1 VHRVIPPI
9 GIESFRELREKSC
22 YYIDKTHFIEEILED
37 SFKVLLF
44 TRPRR
49 FGKTLTMSTL
59 ADFLDIRMDSRKL
72 FAGLQVSKNDSLCMQ
87 WMNQRPVLF
96 MTLKNIN
103 GLDFANAYGVFRT
116 MISDLCI
123 AHAYLAES
131 SMADRNDREV
141 FKRLKRCDGT
151 EIETR
156 ESLYTILR
164 MMKMHYG
171 KPVVLIMDEYDVPL
185 ANANENGYYLHMLD
199 LIRSFTGK
207 ALKTNEFLDFA
218 VITGCLR
225 IAKESIFTGTNNF
238 ISNSVS
244 QTEYSDCF
252 GFTEAEVWKMLQDAG
267 LEEHADSVKSWYNGY
282 RFGKSH
288 MYCPWDVL
296 NYVRALQND
305 PSAKP
310 ENYWRNTS
318 HNGII
323 RSFIERTDL
332 AVHDKIERLLSGEC
346 IQEQILEDMTYDT
359 LHSSETNLWS
369 VLYLT
374 GYLTQAESETGMRY
388 LKIPNEEIKT
398 IFADTIAS
406 WFEDVVGRMDR
417 RPLFDALWS
426 GNDKE
431 ATRLITDILFD
442 TISYFDYREDYYH
455 AFLAG
460 LFAGAGYMVESN
472 REYGLGR
479 PDLVVRDR
487 RNRRIIMIESKY
499 SRSENQMLHDC
510 ETAMRQ
516 INIRQYAHQ
525 FLNGYQQIFCYGIAF
540 YGKQC
545 LVKNIQMD
553 EIIQQAKI

>member
-1 VHRVIPPI
+1 MPRVIPPI
-9 GIESFRELREKSC
+9 GIESFRELREKNC
-22 YYIDKTHFIEEILED
+22 YYIDKTCFIEDIMED

-49 FGKTLTMSTL
+49 FGKTLTMSML
-59 ADFLDIRMDSRKL
+59 ADFLDIRMDSRQL
-72 FAGLQVSKNDSLCMQ
+72 FEGLQVSKNDSLCRK

-96 MTLKNIN
+96 VTLKNIN
-103 GLDFANAYGVFRT
+103 GLDFTNAYGTFQT
-116 MISDLCI
+116 MVSDLCV

-131 SMADRNDREV
+131 SAVDEDDRKV
-141 FKRLKRCDGT
+141 FKRLKGCEGT
-151 EIETR
+151 VIETK
-156 ESLYTILR
+156 ESLYIMLR

-171 KPVVLIMDEYDVPL
+171 KPVVLIIDEYDVPL
-185 ANANENGYYLHMLD
+185 ANANEYGYYLHMLD
-199 LIRSFTGK
+199 LIRNYIGK

-244 QTEYSDCF
+244 QTEYSNYF
-252 GFTEAEVWKMLQDAG
+252 GFTEAEVWKLLQDAG
-267 LEEHADSVKSWYNGY
+267 LGEYADSIRNWYNGY
-282 RFGKSH
+282 QFGKSSI
-288 MYCPWDVL
+288 YCPWDVL

-310 ENYWRNTS
+310 DNYWRNTS

-332 AVHDKIERLLSGEC
+332 AVHDKFERLLSGEC

-359 LHSSETNLWS
+359 LHSSEANLWS
-369 VLYLT
+369 ILYLT
-374 GYLTQAESETGMRY
+374 GYLTQSKSEEGKTY

-398 IFADTIAS
+398 VFADTVAS
-406 WFEDVVGRMDR
+406 WFTDEVGRMDR
-417 RPLFDALWS
+417 KPIFDAFWS

-455 AFLAG
+455 AFLTG
-460 LFAGAGYMVESN
+460 LFTGAGYAVESN
-472 REYGLGR
+472 HEYGLGR

-487 RNRRIIMIESKY
+487 KNRRIIMIEIKY
-499 SRSENQMLHDC
+499 SRSENQMLSDC
-510 ETAMRQ
+510 RAAMQQ
-516 INIRQYAHQ
+516 INVKQYVYQ
-525 FLNGYQQIFCYGIAF
+525 FLKGYQAVLCYGIAF
-540 YGKQC
+540 FGKQC
-545 LVKNIQMD
+545 LVKSIQSN
-553 EIIQQAKI
+553 